1 MRKTNISLCSNKL
14 LSVKNIY
21 PILETIAYFNQKY
34 VQAQGRGFYLFFS
47 FAGRILLMKIF
58 PMMNRA
64 NESNALNLL
73 CNAEEVKDTW
83 MHHF

>member
-21 PILETIAYFNQKY
+21 PILETIAYFNKKY

-47 FAGRILLMKIF
+47 FAGRIFTDENI
-58 PMMNRA
+58 PDD
-64 NESNALNLL
+64 ESR
-73 CNAEEVKDTW
+73 K
-83 MHHF
+83 